1 MAIFVP
7 LFIYVKIN
15 KSLMMVGE
23 LSEKRKK
30 IKPKMQP
37 RSRLREQKPLSHI
50 VMQVLLSGR
59 KGAWQPH

>member
-23 LSEKRKK
+23 LSENRKK
-30 IKPKMQP
+30 IKFYTWASLP
-37 RSRLREQKPLSHI
+37 
-50 VMQVLLSGR
+50 GR
-59 KGAWQPH
+59 MSAP

>member
-30 IKPKMQP
+30 IKP
-37 RSRLREQKPLSHI
+37 
-50 VMQVLLSGR
+50 
-59 KGAWQPH
+59 